1 MAKQRLINCDFMN
14 DMTHISNKG
23 KLLYYTF
30 FVNAD
35 DKGFV
40 GNGKELIESLQGKT
54 NESGEVNL
62 SLLDNDFVSA
72 LHELLEQGLLYEF
85 KSNHNNRVYL
95 IRHWYYHN
103 KLRQGLWTNY
113 YKYLCMVEV
122 VNNEYVL
129 KEKPLKEKKLNENKL
144 NEIKT
149 IPDNSLIY
157 DNDLTEPITT
167 LEDFLKS
174 KRVEKY
180 SDLTEEQKKEWEEI
194 VNSISVDEDDLPF

>member
-1 MAKQRLINCDFMN
+1 
-14 DMTHISNKG
+14 
-23 KLLYYTF
+23 
-30 FVNAD
+30 
-35 DKGFV
+35 
-40 GNGKELIESLQGKT
+40 
-54 NESGEVNL
+54 
-62 SLLDNDFVSA
+62 
-72 LHELLEQGLLYEF
+72 
-85 KSNHNNRVYL
+85 
-95 IRHWYYHN
+95 
-103 KLRQGLWTNY
+103 
-113 YKYLCMVEV
+113 MVEV

>member
-1 MAKQRLINCDFMN
+1 MN

-157 DNDLTEPITT
+157 NDELTEPITT

-194 VNSISVDEDDLPF
+194 LDKIEVDPLDLPF